1 LTEQAWDRW
10 QAAAGPWKGWSV
22 CPALLAAEPVA
33 RRRIAY
39 KPRVRADELASGLRG
54 TLAKGG
60 VLVLLDLEPVIGVHL
75 AARLNEWRLA
85 NAVLVLPR
93 WPYQT
98 AVLPVDELVDALVS
112 QARQLTTDEQLPN
125 VVFVLDAE
133 RSQPIVRRS
142 QRDPRADNRYRLS
155 VADLPDLA
163 SLRKRGIRQ
172 VVKLARENRRP
183 DN

>member
-1 LTEQAWDRW
+1 
-10 QAAAGPWKGWSV
+10 
-22 CPALLAAEPVA
+22 
-33 RRRIAY
+33 
-39 KPRVRADELASGLRG
+39 
-54 TLAKGG
+54 
-60 VLVLLDLEPVIGVHL
+60 
-75 AARLNEWRLA
+75 
-85 NAVLVLPR
+85 
-93 WPYQT
+93 
-98 AVLPVDELVDALVS
+98 VDELVDALVS